1 MEKIGPISY
10 RSTTVL
16 GQLYDQVQPYS
27 VELTIDATQE
37 ISYAKDFPYQLFV
50 VDGYKDYQTEA
61 DAMKNEYNRELRRL
75 MRQYGMQNEQEVISG
90 YILKFNAKQYA
101 KEAKIFEIR
110 QEITNAYRVIREK

>member
-75 MRQYGMQNEQEVISG
+75 MRQYGMQN
-90 YILKFNAKQYA
+90 AKQYA